1 MHTYYKYFL
10 VLCIPALL
18 VGCATTVPWE
28 HPNMTLF
35 ELQQA
40 NAKNEL
46 KEPIDPDE
54 MHLWV
59 PASDADLVMRRKR
72 QAKLLRV
79 SGAVDKL
86 ILNFRIVK
94 AEGESLENSVASAN
108 SRINAI
114 NEEIL
119 ERANQKKKN
128 VEQLKLDTSN
138 IKSSIKRA
146 ESDIRGLEKAR
157 SVRVVRASY
166 KSHYRK
172 AIRLF
177 RIGKY
182 EKSIKRFQKAMSG
195 NQPRSL
201 EDNIQFGIGSAYY
214 KLKQYPAAINY
225 LDSVIKK
232 YPGQDKWLVAHVLL
246 GMIYG
251 IDGQKSKSM
260 YILEKALK
268 SNPPDNIRKI
278 LDRLI
283 TITQEENF
291 YANS

>member
-1 MHTYYKYFL
+1 
-10 VLCIPALL
+10 
-18 VGCATTVPWE
+18 
-28 HPNMTLF
+28 
-35 ELQQA
+35 
-40 NAKNEL
+40 
-46 KEPIDPDE
+46 
-54 MHLWV
+54 
-59 PASDADLVMRRKR
+59 
-72 QAKLLRV
+72 
-79 SGAVDKL
+79 
-86 ILNFRIVK
+86 
-94 AEGESLENSVASAN
+94 
-108 SRINAI
+108 
-114 NEEIL
+114 
-119 ERANQKKKN
+119 
-128 VEQLKLDTSN
+128 
-138 IKSSIKRA
+138 
-146 ESDIRGLEKAR
+146 
-157 SVRVVRASY
+157 
-166 KSHYRK
+166 
-172 AIRLF
+172 
-177 RIGKY
+177 
-182 EKSIKRFQKAMSG
+182 MSG